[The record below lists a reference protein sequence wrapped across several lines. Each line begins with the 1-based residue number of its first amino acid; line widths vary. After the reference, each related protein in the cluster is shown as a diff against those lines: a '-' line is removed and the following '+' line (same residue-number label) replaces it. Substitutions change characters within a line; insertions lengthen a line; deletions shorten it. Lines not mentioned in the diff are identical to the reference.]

1 MFGSFMCFFEG
12 VPNYLG
18 NLDVLDLVEFLGTQ
32 GSRDDSCCLHVTV
45 EVLLMLECE
54 GFSFGGGCHTYNHNL
69 PKRRVKPVEVNLHV
83 ISPFGIIFPIE
94 MRRLSQMYGI
104 EFLVRVVARNLCVV
118 VGHFIEAGL
127 SVLGLLLLDHLL
139 EELLGHLLGLLLFSL
154 SFLFRRLLCRTIIIL
169 NVFIT

>member
-1 MFGSFMCFFEG
+1 
-12 VPNYLG
+12 
-18 NLDVLDLVEFLGTQ
+18 
-32 GSRDDSCCLHVTV
+32 
-45 EVLLMLECE
+45 
-54 GFSFGGGCHTYNHNL
+54 
-69 PKRRVKPVEVNLHV
+69 
-83 ISPFGIIFPIE
+83 
-94 MRRLSQMYGI
+94 
-104 EFLVRVVARNLCVV
+104 V